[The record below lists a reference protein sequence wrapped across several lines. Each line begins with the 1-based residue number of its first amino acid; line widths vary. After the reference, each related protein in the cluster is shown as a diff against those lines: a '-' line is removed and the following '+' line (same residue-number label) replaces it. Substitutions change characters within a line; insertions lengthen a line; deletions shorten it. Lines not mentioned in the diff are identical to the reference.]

1 MKLPKLSIK
10 EKASVFFAVLAL
22 SGFGIQ
28 FTNPELKN
36 PPVTGRLAAPKE
48 VVQIYERACYDCHSN
63 ETQLAWYDKI
73 APISWK
79 VFADVREA
87 RSRFNFSEWNKL
99 TVKEQQS
106 LLWET
111 VNAVLSKK
119 MPLPSYLSAHPQAHI
134 SDAELEVIKKYVNSL
149 QNNKPADSYPKAT
162 SNREAH
168 FELTN
173 QLTRRY
179 SDSTP
184 VALNGVK
191 YVAGYRNWQVI
202 SSTNRFDNY
211 TIRIVYG
218 NEIAVKAIREN
229 KINPFPDGATIV
241 KIVWN
246 KIVDKDGNVRTG
258 TFSAEQVMTRDDQ
271 RYPKTGGWGFAIF
284 NGQRLLP
291 AGKTPMFD
299 AQCFNCHK
307 LLASDNG
314 YVFNIPLKNS
324 DLERKN
330 IR

>member
-1 MKLPKLSIK
+1 MKLPRLSGK
-10 EKASVFFAVLAL
+10 EKASVFFVIMVLL
-22 SGFGIQ
+22 GLGIQ
-28 FTNPELKN
+28 LINPKLN
-36 PPVTGRLAAPKE
+36 SPPVTGKLTAPKE
-48 VVQIYERACYDCHSN
+48 IAQIYERACYDCHSN

-99 TVKEQQS
+99 SSKEQQS
-106 LLWET
+106 ILWET
-111 VNAVLSKK
+111 VNAVLAKK
-119 MPLPSYLSAHPQAHI
+119 MPLPSYLAAHPRARI
-134 SDAELEVIKKYVNSL
+134 SVAELEVLKRYVKSL
-149 QNNKPADSYPKAT
+149 HYNKPVDSD
-162 SNREAH
+162 
-168 FELTN
+168 LTN
-173 QLTRRY
+173 HSHTRAS

-191 YVAGYRNWQVI
+191 YVVGYRNWQVI

-211 TIRIVYG
+211 TMRIVYG

-229 KINPFPDGATIV
+229 KINPFPNGATIV

-246 KIVDKDGNVRTG
+246 KMADKDGNVRTG
-258 TFSAEQVMTRDDQ
+258 TFSAEQVMTKDEQ

-299 AQCFNCHK
+299 VQCFNCHK
-307 LLASDNG
+307 LMASDNG
-314 YVFNIPLKNS
+314 DVFNIPLKNE
-324 DLERKN
+324 DMEQKAAP
-330 IR
+330 